1 MGARR
6 VMPLRVLL
14 PCLAVC
20 LVAPGAAAVGAAVV
34 SAADGYVTRQAD
46 DAVRACAAGVLG
58 HGLVVVPGSGPVA
71 SQARPG
77 ACDVQLRNARGQ
89 MLVPTAPAAPAP
101 GPGPGSAPGSL
112 AHLGGPVTMPGTG
125 GERWRAVATAVR
137 YQPQRMAFV
146 YGPDDLRYVISGS
159 AGPGSS
165 GLLTVMTPLAGP
177 GPPAARYAAAA
188 GTVLVLLAA
197 AALVLTRAILN
208 ASRAAEAAAR
218 RSAADMS
225 GHLSQTCLRM
235 RRHASIAHGFTEYYR
250 GLDSPPPAGVDR
262 MLQRVTD
269 EITRMVTL
277 AEGLRMHSA
286 SEAAR
291 PDRRPGTSR
300 GEHGASRRQ

>member
-1 MGARR
+1 VAGCESSRQAPEGETGCMGARR
-6 VMPLRVLL
+6 VMQLRVLL
-14 PCLAVC
+14 PCLVVC
-20 LVAPGAAAVGAAVV
+20 LVAPGAAAIGAAVV
-34 SAADGYVTRQAD
+34 SAAGGYVTRQAD

-71 SQARPG
+71 SRAMPG
-77 ACDVQLRNARGQ
+77 ACDIQLRNASGQ
-89 MLVPTAPAAPAP
+89 MLVPTAPAAP
-101 GPGPGSAPGSL
+101 GPASGSGWP
-112 AHLGGPVTMPGTG
+112 AHLGRPVTMPGVG
-125 GERWRAVATAVR
+125 GARWRAVATAVR

-146 YGPDDLRYVISGS
+146 YGPDDLRYVISRS

-208 ASRAAEAAAR
+208 ARF
-218 RSAADMS
+218 
-225 GHLSQTCLRM
+225 
-235 RRHASIAHGFTEYYR
+235 IEYYP
-250 GLDSPPPAGVDR
+250 GQDSPPPEGVDR

-269 EITRMVTL
+269 EITRMGTL
-277 AEGLRMHSA
+277 AEGLRRYSA